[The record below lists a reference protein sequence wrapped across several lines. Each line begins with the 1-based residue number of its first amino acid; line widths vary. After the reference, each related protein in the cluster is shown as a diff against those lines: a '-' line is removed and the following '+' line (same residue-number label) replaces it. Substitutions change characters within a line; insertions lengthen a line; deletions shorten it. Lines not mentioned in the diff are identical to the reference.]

1 MDDAAAVDGKQHES
15 EPFLSYSPMIS
26 ARQFGGTGPS
36 GAKYRQANFQPT
48 QAENPCAPKATDGQD
63 RRNEGYLDGHDAID
77 RPLTVQFCANDE
89 HAFLA
94 AAKYVETYC
103 DAVDL
108 NLGCPQ
114 QIARKGKYGAFL
126 QEDWPRISRMIRKL
140 DEELNIPVTAKI
152 RIFGSKEKT
161 LEYARLVLDAGAS
174 ILTVHARTREQN
186 GHNTGL
192 ADWSY
197 VRYLRDHLPPD
208 TVIFANGNILDHEDI
223 DRCLGE
229 TGADAV
235 MIAEGSLTDPSIFTG
250 LPPPGQ
256 EGREYWRG
264 LDGKGGHRVDAALRR
279 YVDVIWYYVLD
290 RELPKRPDLY
300 IPSDGPNLKAQRR
313 DGTGI
318 QGPFVRASTANRTG
332 PNLRAMKGHFFEI
345 LRTFNKV
352 HPHIQSRLH
361 IIRAGDIWAFEEILA
376 MVEVEVSKGL
386 EEYESLAQNNLHQE
400 AARMAYV
407 PCNSSSSAVRRCIKP
422 WWCCQPYVRPLPH
435 EVRQKGTMQASENDE
450 MGRIKKIGEK
460 DAIDDGEAIYG

>member
-1 MDDAAAVDGKQHES
+1 MQDHPLIDDRQREL

-26 ARQFGGTGPS
+26 ARQYGEAGPR

-48 QAENPCAPKATDGQD
+48 QAENPYSAKAIDGS
-63 RRNEGYLDGHDAID
+63 EKTGKAYLDGHKLID

-89 HAFLA
+89 HALLA
-94 AAKYVETYC
+94 AAKYVEPFC

-114 QIARKGKYGAFL
+114 QIARKGKYGSFL

-140 DEELNIPVTAKI
+140 HEELDIPVTAKI
-152 RIFGSKEKT
+152 RVFESKEKT
-161 LEYARLVLDAGAS
+161 LEYARMVIDAGAS

-197 VRYLRDHLPPD
+197 VRYLRDHLPPN
-208 TVIFANGNILDHEDI
+208 TVIFANGNILEHEDI
-223 DRCLGE
+223 ARCLEE

-235 MIAEGSLTDPSIFTG
+235 MIAEGGLTDPSIFTG

-256 EGREYWRG
+256 EGREFWRG
-264 LDGKGGHRVDAALRR
+264 LDSKGGHRVDAALRR
-279 YVDVIWYYVLD
+279 YVDVIWDYVLN
-290 RELPKRPDLY
+290 EEPPKRSDLY
-300 IPSDGPNLKAQRR
+300 IPSDGPNLKAQGR

-318 QGPFVRASTANRTG
+318 QGSFVRGSGAYRND
-332 PNLRAMKGHFFEI
+332 PNLRAMKAHFFEI

-352 HPHIQSRLH
+352 HPHVQSRLH
-361 IIRAGDIWAFEEILA
+361 PIRAGDIWAFEEVLA
-376 MVEVEVSKGL
+376 MVEAEVSKGL
-386 EEYESLAQNNLHQE
+386 EEYESLAKKGLASE

-407 PCNSSSSAVRRCIKP
+407 PCNSSITAVSRCVKP

-435 EVRQKGTMQASENDE
+435 EARQRGATQASKNEGKENMKSIEEREINGDNE
-450 MGRIKKIGEK
+450 TT
-460 DAIDDGEAIYG
+460 YG